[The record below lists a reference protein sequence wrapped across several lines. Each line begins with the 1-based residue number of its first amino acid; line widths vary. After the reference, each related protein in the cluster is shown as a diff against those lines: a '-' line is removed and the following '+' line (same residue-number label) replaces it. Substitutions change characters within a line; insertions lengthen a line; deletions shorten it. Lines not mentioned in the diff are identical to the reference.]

1 LEAALA
7 TGVPQ
12 ARAGRRAFSE
22 MGLGCAACHGDLAQG
37 ARGPRLAGGV
47 ELEEFRGV
55 HGRGLFPPRIVSD
68 RDFAAI
74 DAWLQT
80 LDR

>member
-1 LEAALA
+1 
-7 TGVPQ
+7 V
-12 ARAGRRAFSE
+12 RAGRQAFSE

-74 DAWLQT
+74 DVWLQT
-80 LDR
+80 LGR